1 MKRMELIRPEDMS
14 IWVPYA
20 QATDAAYFSPALR
33 QVQDSELA
41 PFISDQAVTDIL
53 ALDRESAT
61 DQAKGLYAFWKDY
74 VRPYVVNCV
83 FLKLC
88 QTHGYIQ
95 RSQGFVKFTDRENTS
110 TPIDRAERADLIQT
124 YKGQRDRYLT
134 KLLYEFDFKGQ
145 TFDGTEYEVNRNKY
159 RTMLNS
165 LAGINPIGSVNN
177 RDMIRNRK
185 FRL

>member
-1 MKRMELIRPEDMS
+1 MELIRPSDMT

-20 QATDAAYFSPALR
+20 KATDLNYFEPALR
-33 QVQDSELA
+33 QVQDSEVA
-41 PFISDQAVTDIL
+41 PFISDQALADIL
-53 ALDRESAT
+53 ALDRESAADKST
-61 DQAKGLYAFWKDY
+61 ALYAFWKDY

-134 KLLYEFDFKGQ
+134 KMLYEFDFKGQ
-145 TFDGTEYEVNRNKY
+145 TFDGTKYEVNANKY
-159 RTMLNS
+159 RSMLNS
-165 LAGINPIGSVNN
+165 PAGINPIGSVNN
-177 RDMIRNRK
+177 RKMIRNKR